1 MSALVVQRPGML
13 TTVQDAGR
21 WGWQARGVPVA
32 GPMDAWSAR
41 LANRLVGNR
50 DGAAV
55 LEATL
60 IGPSFVVT
68 RPCTIAV
75 TGACFEIAIGAERVH
90 SPFVARVPADT
101 HVRFGGRRA
110 GTRAY
115 VAVDGSFALPP
126 VLGSVATHTRSRMG
140 GIDGRALASGDSLPL
155 GPHAALAPESVQAVP
170 APTPAGPGATTTLHV
185 LAGSAGEEADAE
197 AIAALCDSEFV
208 LAGDS
213 DRMAFRLQGRARWPS
228 ISATLLSQPTVYGAI
243 QLPPSG
249 VPMLLMA
256 DRQTVGGYAQ
266 IAVVTRADRGAAG
279 QLGPGDRVRF
289 AQTTW
294 DAAAAAHA
302 VREQA
307 LSDLAR
313 EVKA

>member
-1 MSALVVQRPGML
+1 ML

-68 RPCTIAV
+68 RLCTLAV
-75 TGACFEIAIGAERVH
+75 TGACFEVEMGAERVR
-90 SPFVARVPADT
+90 SPFVAQVPADT
-101 HVRFGGRRA
+101 PVRFGGRRA

-115 VAVDGSFALPP
+115 VAIDGSFALAP
-126 VLGSVATHTRSRMG
+126 VLGSVTTHTRSRMG

-155 GPHAALAPESVQAVP
+155 GPYAAFVPAESLQAVT
-170 APTPAGPGATTTLHV
+170 APTPAEPGATTTLQV
-185 LAGSAGEEADAE
+185 LAGSSGEEADAE
-197 AIAALCDSEFV
+197 GIAALCDSEFV

-213 DRMAFRLQGRARWPS
+213 DRMAFRLEGRARWPS
-228 ISATLLSQPTVYGAI
+228 ISSTLLSQPTVYGAI

-289 AQTTW
+289 APTTW
-294 DAAAAAHA
+294 EAAAAAYA

-307 LSDLAR
+307 LTDLAR
-313 EVKA
+313 EVTA